1 MKNFILGLAGG
12 YILARY
18 LIFSMDRD
26 EYMKREAETIDNLKN
41 KLHDLLE
48 QVTDLSQKEIVEKVE
63 ETVNT
68 GEPVNQ
74 PLIADES

>member
-68 GEPVNQ
+68 GEPVTQ